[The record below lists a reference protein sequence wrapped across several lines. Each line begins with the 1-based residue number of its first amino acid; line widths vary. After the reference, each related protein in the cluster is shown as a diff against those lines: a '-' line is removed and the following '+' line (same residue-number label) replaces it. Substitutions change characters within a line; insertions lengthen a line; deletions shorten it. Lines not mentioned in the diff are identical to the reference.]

1 MPPTTRKTDIKEL
14 TKEQLVA
21 WLESQGIKPYRAVQI
36 LKWVYLRQADTF
48 DIMTDI
54 DKETRKLLARHY
66 TINRLE
72 KAQIETSQDG
82 SRKYLCLYRS

>member
-1 MPPTTRKTDIKEL
+1 MPPSAKKTDIKEP

-54 DKETRKLLARHY
+54 GKDIFWNHLVMF
-66 TINRLE
+66 
-72 KAQIETSQDG
+72 QFVPSQVG
-82 SRKYLCLYRS
+82 